1 MKFKSWHI
9 GCLVVLVLAALYFLM
24 SVREGMDDPK
34 CPVGAP
40 GISSVTLTGGQ
51 KVRLYTQSECSAMGG
66 NFAANG
72 QKNWGMANDGVGEC
86 LGTSNGINIGFCNQ
100 GAPPSAAAQA
110 VISPLPPPNLA
121 GTWQVNGQSYT
132 GKITQSGDTWTLTP
146 TSTESG
152 WTSITGKFDA
162 GSPTSGS
169 LVYNT
174 PGGPLNMTFTMDST
188 NTTINGSN
196 GGSFTKIPD
205 PPPPM
210 AAAAPPPASAVPA
223 TAAAAM
229 TPAVPAPTPAQS
241 ASTTPAYSLSCMA
254 APVSGMKGSVGMP
267 ETPAAWNVNQ
277 PPSGWNS
284 KNGYTTG
291 NSSGGWRR

>member
-1 MKFKSWHI
+1 MKVKSWHVV
-9 GCLVVLVLAALYFLM
+9 CLLVVVAAALYFLV

-34 CPVGAP
+34 CPAGAP

-72 QKNWGMANDGVGEC
+72 QKNWGMANDSVGEC
-86 LGTSNGINIGFCNQ
+86 LGTSNGINVGFCNQ
-100 GAPPSAAAQA
+100 EAPPSAAAKA
-110 VISPLPPPNLA
+110 SISPLPPPVLT
-121 GTWQVNGQSYT
+121 GTWKVNGTNYN
-132 GKITQSGDTWTLTP
+132 GKISQSGDTWTLTP

-152 WTSITGKFDA
+152 WSLISGKFDP

-169 LVYNT
+169 LVYTT
-174 PGGPLNMTFTMDST
+174 PGGPLNMTFTIDSAG
-188 NTTINGSN
+188 TTITGSN
-196 GGSFTKIPD
+196 GGSFTKMPD
-205 PPPPM
+205 TPPM
-210 AAAAPPPASAVPA
+210 AAAAPPPAAATPA
-223 TAAAAM
+223 ASM
-229 TPAVPAPTPAQS
+229 TPSVPAPSPAQS
-241 ASTTPAYSLSCMA
+241 AATTPAYSLSCMA

-291 NSSGGWRR
+291 GWRK